1 VAQVVAGA
9 NFTYALKSL
18 GQLVAW
24 GSNTFGQCNVPQN
37 LGTVVQ
43 VAAGEDHVVV
53 LRSDGSVAAWG
64 GMSSGAT
71 NIPVAEAKFVAAGFS
86 LTGLSYGYS
95 LAILPDACVGDLNG
109 DGAVNG
115 ADLGVLLGVWGT
127 CPALGTCA
135 ADFNGD
141 GHITGA
147 DLGVML
153 GAWGSCP

>member
-24 GSNTFGQCNVPQN
+24 GSNTRGQCNVPQN

-64 GMSSGAT
+64 EMTSGAT
-71 NIPVAEAKFVAAGFS
+71 NIPVAQAKFVAAGFNS
-86 LTGLSYGYS
+86 NSANLGFS
-95 LAILPDACVGDLNG
+95 LAILPEACVGELNG
-109 DGAVNG
+109 DGVVNG
-115 ADLGVLLGVWGT
+115 ADLGILLGLWGT
-127 CPALGTCA
+127 CPTLGTCT
-135 ADFNGD
+135 ADFNSD
-141 GHITGA
+141 GSVTGA
-147 DLGVML
+147 DLGMML
-153 GAWGSCP
+153 GAWGACP